1 MLKYKCVI
9 FDCDGVLVDSEPLG
23 KRPIVDRAEELG
35 ASIDLEYSY
44 QNFKGNWFKNC
55 RLQISELVKKNWL
68 QVLKQTIENVHSKSL
83 KMKAIRLNLF

>member
-35 ASIDLEYSY
+35 ASIDLEYAY
-44 QNFKGNWFKNC
+44 QNFKGN
-55 RLQISELVKKNWL
+55 
-68 QVLKQTIENVHSKSL
+68 
-83 KMKAIRLNLF
+83 